1 VTDLKGCHCSGY
13 EKRERAFKFTK
24 TSDSLAFTIR
34 ASKEQPLENPS
45 FVIANWGSPDSNIS
59 LKLNGQ
65 MKKRGADY
73 QSGIEVDTDGSCRLV
88 IWMLFAAAQ
97 TTSFEV
103 TRKN

>member
-1 VTDLKGCHCSGY
+1 M
-13 EKRERAFKFTK
+13 
-24 TSDSLAFTIR
+24 AFTIR
-34 ASKEQPLENPS
+34 ATKEQPLENPA
-45 FVIANWGSPDSNIS
+45 FVIANWGSPDSNLS